1 MIKTHQFLNELLT
14 GVSVLIRKR
23 MMPEL
28 ADIVKDAAIL
38 MNQIRTRLPDAVE
51 ADLERLVKEFTA
63 KVAAGDEVSLEELI
77 AAARPPVKA
86 DPNETFTPLPDEVEE
101 ATLVVA
107 NPKTGKTPVA
117 VQDYEADVELDVQE
131 VESDEDFL
139 AELDEELSDA

>member
-1 MIKTHQFLNELLT
+1 MKTHQFLNELLT

-28 ADIVKDAAIL
+28 ADVVKDAAIL
-38 MNQIRTRLPDAVE
+38 MNQVRTRLPDAVE

-63 KVAAGDEVSLEELI
+63 KVTAGDDVSLEDLI
-77 AAARPPVKA
+77 AAAAPPVEA

-107 NPKTGKTPVA
+107 NPRTGKVPVA
-117 VQDYEADVELDVQE
+117 IEDHETDAELEVQE

-139 AELDEELSDA
+139 AELDEELDNA